1 MSILYDLFAYNAI
14 KLRYM
19 QHYSPAIVDL
29 NRTSSNQSNG
39 IVFEYNE
46 NKSLAAE
53 SVSPMIDE
61 TFRSYRYRWIVLA
74 VFMFVNLMMQLL
86 WISYA
91 PVTGPTAK
99 FYGVTDRSVGF
110 LAMSFMIVYI
120 PLSIPESWA
129 IDKFGFRKMVSL
141 GAILMGVFGL
151 LRGLAG
157 ANYTLALVATIGI
170 AIGQPFLMNSW
181 TTVPAKW
188 FAQEFRATAVGLVTL
203 AGLIG
208 IALGMVLTPMLN
220 QTLPID
226 RIQVLY
232 GGVAAFA
239 ALLFV
244 ILARET
250 PPTPPCRDSVQ
261 TRALM
266 LDGLK
271 NALSNRSF
279 WLILMIS
286 FLGMAIFNGITTW
299 VENIVR
305 PRGFTP
311 TEAGTLGA
319 VLLVG
324 GICGAIILPAFSD
337 KEHKRRKFLIIS
349 LVCAIPGLIGFTF
362 APSLWLLVTSAF
374 FLGFFLVSAS
384 PITMQFGAEITQ
396 PTPEG
401 TSNGLFQLFGQVSV
415 VFVYIMEALKD
426 ASGTFTPSLILAGV
440 LLILSVLAALRLKDP
455 VFASEPDA
463 TAATAETLEPA
474 SHARPTHG

>member
-1 MSILYDLFAYNAI
+1 
-14 KLRYM
+14 
-19 QHYSPAIVDL
+19 
-29 NRTSSNQSNG
+29 
-39 IVFEYNE
+39 
-46 NKSLAAE
+46 
-53 SVSPMIDE
+53 MIDQ
-61 TFRSYRYRWIVLA
+61 TFKTYRYRWIVLA

-91 PVTGPTAK
+91 PVTGPAAK
-99 FYGVTDRSVGF
+99 FYGVTDRSIGF
-110 LAMSFMIVYI
+110 LAMTFMIAYV

-129 IDKFGFRKMVSL
+129 IDTFGFRKMVSL
-141 GAILMGVFGL
+141 GAVLMGVFGIV
-151 LRGLAG
+151 RGLAG
-157 ANYTLALVATIGI
+157 DNYTLALISTIGI

-188 FAQEFRATAVGLVTL
+188 FNQEFRATAVGLVTL

-208 IALGMVLTPMLN
+208 VALGMVITPMLN
-220 QTLPID
+220 ESMPID

-232 GGVAAFA
+232 GAVAAFS

-250 PPTPPCRDSVQ
+250 PPTPPCPDSAQ

-266 LDGLK
+266 MDGLK
-271 NALSNRSF
+271 NTLVNRKF

-311 TEAGTLGA
+311 SDAGTLGA
-319 VLLVG
+319 ILLVG
-324 GICGAIILPAFSD
+324 GICGAIILPALSD
-337 KEHKRRKFLIIS
+337 KEHKRQKY
-349 LVCAIPGLIGFTF
+349 LVIGLLCAVPGLIGFTF
-362 APSLWLLVTSAF
+362 AHSLWLLALSTFA
-374 FLGFFLVSAS
+374 LGFFLVSAS
-384 PITMQFGAEITQ
+384 PISMQYGAEITQ

-401 TSNGLFQLFGQVSV
+401 TSNGLSQLFGQVSV

-426 ASGTFTPSLILAGV
+426 SSGSFTPSLMLAVV
-440 LLILSVLAALRLKDP
+440 LLVLSVMVALRLKDP
-455 VFASEPDA
+455 VSLTHAQPESEDA
-463 TAATAETLEPA
+463 EAVNQVHPLN
-474 SHARPTHG
+474 S

>member
-1 MSILYDLFAYNAI
+1 MRYSTDYDLFIEEKEDA
-14 KLRYM
+14 
-19 QHYSPAIVDL
+19 
-29 NRTSSNQSNG
+29 
-39 IVFEYNE
+39 
-46 NKSLAAE
+46 
-53 SVSPMIDE
+53 MIDE
-61 TFRSYRYRWIVLA
+61 TFRTYRYRWIVLA

-91 PVTGPTAK
+91 PVTGPAAK
-99 FYGVTDRSVGF
+99 FYGVSDRSVGF
-110 LAMSFMIVYI
+110 LAMSFMIAYI

-129 IDKFGFRKMVSL
+129 IDTFGFRKMVSL
-141 GAILMGVFGL
+141 GAVLMGVFGI

-157 ANYTLALVATIGI
+157 ANYTLALICTIGI

-188 FAQEFRATAVGLVTL
+188 FNQEFRATAVGLVTL

-208 IALGMVLTPMLN
+208 VALGMVLTPLLN
-220 QTLPID
+220 ETLPID

-232 GGVAAFA
+232 GGIAALS

-250 PPTPPCRDSVQ
+250 PPTPPCLDSVQ

-271 NALSNRSF
+271 NALSNRKF

-311 TEAGTLGA
+311 EEAGTLGA

-324 GICGAIILPAFSD
+324 GIVGAIILPALSD
-337 KEHKRRKFLIIS
+337 KEHKRQKYLIIG
-349 LVCAIPGLIGFTF
+349 LICAIPGLIGFTF
-362 APSLWLLVTSAF
+362 AHALWLLVLSSFA
-374 FLGFFLVSAS
+374 LGFFLVSAS

-415 VFVYIMEALKD
+415 VFVYIMEVLKD
-426 ASGTFTPSLILAGV
+426 TSGSFTPSLLLSMV
-440 LLILSVLAALRLKDP
+440 LLFVSVLVAMRLKDP
-455 VFASEPDA
+455 VFAPS
-463 TAATAETLEPA
+463 TTQAAEEVEELGTLH
-474 SHARPTHG
+474 SARR